1 MAFLYNGYDME
12 NGEHFILI
20 KMPPASS
27 IAEEF
32 FKRQHMRRQQTEQS
46 STNAFDGNFYH
57 KNKDCLDLKPQ
68 QTVHATSRQIELKS
82 NFAKIDSLLDDFFER
97 KQASS
102 RPKMPHLNEVRE
114 YNNESKTATNMRESF
129 HNDDDFID
137 FTSLHQAY
145 TNPNYAR
152 KQQSTFCDRVSE
164 VDNEDVFDKTPVN
177 NNNTTLPT
185 KSILKTR
192 MSVDRVIKEKIDLFV
207 YLRKMQK
214 LFDEKSAAYHK
225 TIESL
230 HGYLQQVK

>member
-20 KMPPASS
+20 KMPPASN
-27 IAEEF
+27 IAEDF
-32 FKRQHMRRQQTEQS
+32 FKRQQTRRQQTQQS
-46 STNAFDGNFYH
+46 STSAFDGNFYH

-68 QTVHATSRQIELKS
+68 QTVHGTSRQTELKS

-114 YNNESKTATNMRESF
+114 YNNESKTTINMRESF

-152 KQQSTFCDRVSE
+152 KQQPTFCDRVSD
-164 VDNEDVFDKTPVN
+164 VDNEDVLEITPV
-177 NNNTTLPT
+177 NNTTLPA

-214 LFDEKSAAYHK
+214 QFDEKSAAYNM
-225 TIESL
+225 L
-230 HGYLQQVK
+230 